1 VNIYACEPS
10 NSFRCMIYYY
20 ALSVEMTWYVVFEGR
35 VPGVYEKWEDCQKQV
50 NKFSG
55 NCYKGYATR
64 QEAVAKWRN
73 HQSNKNKMKTLVVL
87 PLLLTIVA
95 AVLYLILV

>member
-1 VNIYACEPS
+1 
-10 NSFRCMIYYY
+10 
-20 ALSVEMTWYVVFEGR
+20 MTWYVVFEGR

-73 HQSNKNKMKTLVVL
+73 HQSNKNKNKMKTLVVL

>member
-1 VNIYACEPS
+1 
-10 NSFRCMIYYY
+10 MIYYY
-20 ALSVEMTWYVVFEGR
+20 ALSTEMTWYVVFEGR

-64 QEAVAKWRN
+64 QEAVAMWRN
-73 HQSNKNKMKTLVVL
+73 HQSNNNKMKTLVVL

>member
-1 VNIYACEPS
+1 
-10 NSFRCMIYYY
+10 
-20 ALSVEMTWYVVFEGR
+20 MTWYVVYKGR
-35 VPGVYEKWEDCQKQV
+35 VTGVYEKWEDCQKQV

-55 NCYKGYATR
+55 NCYKGYVTR

-73 HQSNKNKMKTLVVL
+73 HVHLSNKNRMKTLVVL
-87 PLLLTIVA
+87 PLLLTIIA